1 MSIQPLT
8 LESEP
13 YSIRQLLE
21 SEFEYY
27 KSIRL
32 EAIQTEPSLFR
43 WSNPAESDLS
53 DLDWQERIKYPRI
66 VFGLFKKDEL
76 IGMTSMLLLNNTEA
90 YFGQSFIRPIHRG
103 QGLSS
108 LLYKIRMAWVNTQQ
122 IKRLIISHREINTIS
137 KKAILRAGFE
147 YSHRE
152 LVHWLDGTT
161 GYSLYY
167 RLEL

>member
-1 MSIQPLT
+1 MCFQPLK
-8 LESEP
+8 LDSAP

-32 EAIQTEPSLFR
+32 EAIQTEPTLFR
-43 WSNPAESDLS
+43 WSDPAESDLS

-76 IGMTSMLLLNNTEA
+76 IGMTSMLLLNDSEA
-90 YFGQSFIRPIHRG
+90 YFGQSFIRPKYRG
-103 QGLSS
+103 QGLSN
-108 LLYKIRMAWVNTQQ
+108 LLYKIRMAWVDSQQ
-122 IKRLIISHREINTIS
+122 IKRLVISHREINTVS
-137 KKAILRAGFE
+137 KKAIQRAGFE

>member
-1 MSIQPLT
+1 MSIQL
-8 LESEP
+8 LARESNS

-90 YFGQSFIRPIHRG
+90 YFGQSFIRPKHRG